1 MDSNLEMRLHSFQ
14 PLFKLLQGL
23 ALGTIML
30 ANPLSAQADPV
41 GNNKITQQQVND
53 SSTIKILPDKA
64 LALQKEGKYKEA
76 AEYWERFI
84 GKVEKNFGPF
94 YLDLVPSLNLLGD
107 LYHLQDEYSKA
118 ESLYIRSLAIT
129 EKALG
134 PDHSDVTLILNNLA
148 LLYKNQGKY
157 SKEEP
162 LYVRS
167 LAITEKAL
175 GPDHPDVAT
184 SLNNLALLY
193 DNQGKYSK
201 AEPLYVRALRIKEK
215 ALGPEHPDVAT
226 SLNNLAGIYKVQGKL
241 SKAKPLLTWKPSCEN
256 EQSRNDLVRSSSLK
270 IEDKMLMT
278 NLRSPRGGMLAS
290 PRMRLV
296 ERAF

>member
-1 MDSNLEMRLHSFQ
+1 MVNSMDSNLEMRLHSFQ

-53 SSTIKILPDKA
+53 SSTIKILADKA

-76 AEYWERFI
+76 AEHWERFI
-84 GKVEKNFGPF
+84 GIVEKNFGPF

-134 PDHSDVTLILNNLA
+134 PD
-148 LLYKNQGKY
+148 
-157 SKEEP
+157 
-162 LYVRS
+162 
-167 LAITEKAL
+167 
-175 GPDHPDVAT
+175 
-184 SLNNLALLY
+184 
-193 DNQGKYSK
+193 
-201 AEPLYVRALRIKEK
+201 
-215 ALGPEHPDVAT
+215 HPDVAT

>member
-53 SSTIKILPDKA
+53 SSTIKILADKA

-76 AEYWERFI
+76 AEHWERFI
-84 GKVEKNFGPF
+84 GIVEKNFGPF

-118 ESLYIRSLAIT
+118 ESLYI
-129 EKALG
+129 
-134 PDHSDVTLILNNLA
+134 
-148 LLYKNQGKY
+148 
-157 SKEEP
+157 
-162 LYVRS
+162 RS

>member
-84 GKVEKNFGPF
+84 GIVEKNFGPF

-134 PDHSDVTLILNNLA
+134 PD
-148 LLYKNQGKY
+148 
-157 SKEEP
+157 
-162 LYVRS
+162 
-167 LAITEKAL
+167 
-175 GPDHPDVAT
+175 
-184 SLNNLALLY
+184 
-193 DNQGKYSK
+193 
-201 AEPLYVRALRIKEK
+201 
-215 ALGPEHPDVAT
+215 HPDVAT